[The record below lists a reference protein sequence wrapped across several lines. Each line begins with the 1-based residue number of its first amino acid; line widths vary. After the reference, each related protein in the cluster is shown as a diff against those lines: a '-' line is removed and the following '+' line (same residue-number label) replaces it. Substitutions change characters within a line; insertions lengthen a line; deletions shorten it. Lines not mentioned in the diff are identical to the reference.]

1 MNNCSL
7 MRFTGQGLPMR
18 FGLIGCGWI
27 VESGAVPLLENRKAA
42 AHAG

>member
-7 MRFTGQGLPMR
+7 MPFTEQGLPMR
-18 FGLIGCGWI
+18 FA
-27 VESGAVPLLENRKAA
+27 GAVPLPEHRKAA